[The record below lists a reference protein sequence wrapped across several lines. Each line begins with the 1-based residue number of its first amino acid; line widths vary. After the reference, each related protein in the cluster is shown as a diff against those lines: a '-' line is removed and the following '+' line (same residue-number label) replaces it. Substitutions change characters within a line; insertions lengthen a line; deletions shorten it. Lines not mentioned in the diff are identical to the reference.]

1 MAADLNIKRNGGYVV
16 RAVLSGILLLLAA
29 AGLIFLLTRL
39 IPGRILLWIAGG
51 VLLALL
57 LLIAGVWFFCP
68 FDPERALRE
77 QGDGVGPSRDGESD
91 ASARRAGLAGG
102 VHADMIRALACLRK
116 G

>member
-51 VLLALL
+51 ALLALL

-77 QGDGVGPSRDGESD
+77 QCDGVLDELDRKLL
-91 ASARRAGLAGG
+91 R
-102 VHADMIRALACLRK
+102 MALSEHV
-116 G
+116 GQ

>member
-51 VLLALL
+51 MPRPRYAAGCAAGPETERFLL
-57 LLIAGVWFFCP
+57 LEMTMYV
-68 FDPERALRE
+68 
-77 QGDGVGPSRDGESD
+77 
-91 ASARRAGLAGG
+91 
-102 VHADMIRALACLRK
+102 
-116 G
+116 